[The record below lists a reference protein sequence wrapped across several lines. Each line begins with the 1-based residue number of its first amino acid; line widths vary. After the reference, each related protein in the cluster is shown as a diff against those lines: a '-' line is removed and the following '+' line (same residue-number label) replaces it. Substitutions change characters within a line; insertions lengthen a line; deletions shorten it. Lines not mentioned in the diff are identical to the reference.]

1 MIPRHHSSLQTSPN
15 LAYSNLAIHETFIIT
30 FKFIFTGK
38 TMQAVG
44 LIETLRVL
52 CRRPGPYIVVVPLST
67 IRHWQKEFDERSQA
81 NTVVLHGTN
90 EDRDVFVGSEFT
102 SVGARTWIAHFDVI
116 ITTYETVQQELS
128 FLKQLKFTAMVI
140 DEAHRLKN
148 SATQVRGSL
157 KDLDVDFTVLLTG
170 IL

>member
-1 MIPRHHSSLQTSPN
+1 MIPRHHNSLQTSHIVK
-15 LAYSNLAIHETFIIT
+15 SNLAIHETLTIT
-30 FKFIFTGK
+30 FKFLFKGK

-52 CRRPGPYIVVVPLST
+52 CQRPGPYIVVVPLST

-90 EDRDVFVGSEFT
+90 EDRDIFVGSEFT
-102 SVGARTWIAHFDVI
+102 SVGARSWIAHFDVI